1 MLYIMGNKKV
11 SGFEV
16 IVREIYSN
24 ILVGYIICDKKESGF
39 IVVIREIYF
48 GI

>member
-1 MLYIMGNKKV
+1 MGNKKV
-11 SGFEV
+11 SSIKV

-24 ILVGYIICDKKESGF
+24 ILVGHVIYNKKESGF
-39 IVVIREIYF
+39 AVIIREIYS